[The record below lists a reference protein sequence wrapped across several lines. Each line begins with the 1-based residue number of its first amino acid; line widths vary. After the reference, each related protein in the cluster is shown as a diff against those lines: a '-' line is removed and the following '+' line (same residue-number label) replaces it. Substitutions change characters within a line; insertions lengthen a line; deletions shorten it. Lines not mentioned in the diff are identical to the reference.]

1 MPLRILVSGG
11 DPLHTPG
18 EALVRPVNAL
28 LEGITPGS
36 REVER
41 LGGEPLRTRLE
52 AMGALPPG
60 AVALTPGGALPH
72 SFLMHAV
79 LVTPDEGVTRGTVE
93 RAVVN
98 ALRRAAEWEIG
109 SLVLPLLGAG
119 PGQLSVEE
127 AAEALAD
134 ALAGAPARS
143 PAGAISG
150 AAGDAPGLM
159 VEIRIAA
166 GGAGEARV
174 VHDTLA
180 RGIPGVDVILEGETR
195 PGGAS

>member
-18 EALVRPVNAL
+18 EALVRPVNTL

-41 LGGEPLRTRLE
+41 VGGEPFRTRLE

-60 AVALTPGGALPH
+60 AVALTPGGALSH
-72 SFLMHAV
+72 GFVLHAV
-79 LVTPDEGVTRGTVE
+79 LVAPDEGVTRATVE
-93 RAVVN
+93 RAVANV
-98 ALRRAAEWEIG
+98 LRRAAEWEIG

-119 PGQLSVEE
+119 PGQLSAEE
-127 AAEALAD
+127 AAEALANALVD
-134 ALAGAPARS
+134 ALTDAPAHTQ
-143 PAGAISG
+143 AGSLAELRVV
-150 AAGDAPGLM
+150 AA
-159 VEIRIAA
+159 
-166 GGAGEARV
+166 GAGEARV

-180 RGIPGVDVILEGETR
+180 RGIPGADVRLEPESG
-195 PGGAS
+195 PGAAS